1 MRIGCNLVSD
11 DELPLNIGKNLQ
23 HKEDDKYIFTK
34 LSNQDKKGYLYQI
47 ANKLAINIKIYD
59 I

>member
-11 DELPLNIGKNLQ
+11 DELPLNIGKKLQ

-34 LSNQDKKGYLYQI
+34 LSTQDKKGYLYQI